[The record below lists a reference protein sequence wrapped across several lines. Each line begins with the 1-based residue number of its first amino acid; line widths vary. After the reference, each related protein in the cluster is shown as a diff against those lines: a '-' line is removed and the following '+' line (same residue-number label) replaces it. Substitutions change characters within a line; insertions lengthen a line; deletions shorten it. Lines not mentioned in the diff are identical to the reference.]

1 MRNIWQTQHHIR
13 FFAWVMAAVIGLLP
27 PFAALAAEE
36 NISEENTEQEDTA
49 EEDSEEENEADE
61 DADEK
66 ESVSGDDLDDE
77 ASISYITAFEP
88 LAEEEAYLSCTEKP
102 GLEDLTAILPETLV
116 VWLEGEEESADLEV
130 EWESEEDFDNT
141 ALERY
146 VFYPV
151 WDEALYVP
159 ADSVKDTIEI
169 PNITVEVPA
178 DEGMIP
184 ELEEAK
190 NALQSI
196 IENKSVLALVYLC
209 DSYEVKSEP
218 SAEADTV
225 HTVVSG
231 QTVQITDA
239 DLDEN
244 GSVWYRTLFYQ
255 NGQEYT
261 GYIERGYLAASD
273 EDFMQWEESYI
284 ALPPTPMMRK
294 SRRAA
299 VSYPDVDQFP
309 ASYQNALYEL
319 KNKHPNWVFVK
330 METGIDWNTAIA
342 KEMGD
347 KSLVPSGS
355 SGSWQNGVYGQGWSY
370 ASEGILKYYMD
381 PRNFLTDPAV
391 FQFEQLTYNQSY
403 HTAGAVQEIVKSS
416 FMSSAIPGDS
426 RTYAQAFTTIGQ
438 STGVSPFHLASRV
451 LQEQGTKG
459 TSALISGT
467 YPGYEGYYN
476 YFNVNASGKTDAQVV
491 QNGLKKAK
499 EQGWN
504 TRYKSLNGGA
514 YIIGA
519 NYILKGQDT
528 LYLEKFNVSNGYY
541 ANFTHQ
547 YMQNIQAPNSEASSI
562 RKAYS
567 NAGALENSF
576 VFKIPVFRNMPAS
589 ACTKPNTT
597 DVITFDKTAVSLAV
611 NKTVKLI
618 PYVNGSKVDY
628 ISNMTF
634 KSDAPAVATVDDVGR
649 VTAVSPGTA
658 VISCIGGKG
667 GTAVCKVTV
676 VKADPEVATPTLSP
690 CTYREGLKLS
700 DISLPAGWVWA
711 NESLKIEVG
720 TQSQEAVYTP
730 EDTVNYNTITRKIS
744 FTVTKA
750 IPNCTMPE
758 KPRVFTGSRL
768 GDIALPKGFVWES
781 DTDTV
786 FKEPG
791 EYTFYVSYNP
801 DENNYYPVEHIPLIV
816 QVAGETIDPGEE
828 DGSGGSTGTGSGTG
842 SGDNTGTGSG
852 TGSGDNTGTGSG
864 TGSGGNT
871 GTGGDNTGTGSG
883 TGSGGNTGT
892 GGDNTG
898 TGSGTGSGDNTGTGS
913 GTGSGDNTGT
923 GSGTGSGDNT
933 GTGSGTGSGNNTG
946 TGSGT
951 GSGDNTGT
959 GSGTGSG
966 DNTGTGSG
974 TGSGNNTG
982 TGSTGN
988 TTTGS
993 SGTNSGSHTSS
1004 KPSGSDQATGSSN
1017 NGAPLT
1023 QLPNHGSS
1031 SGGSQ
1036 STQGT
1041 SGSKPE
1047 QNASGG
1053 SKPEQSASGS
1063 SQPEQSASGSS
1074 QPEQS
1079 ASGSSQSEQS
1089 ASGSSQPDQ
1098 STSDSGQSTQSTS
1111 GDNQSNRH
1119 AADNSQSGQHK
1130 AGNSQSSHTA
1140 ADSEKKQES
1149 AGSDQDVKVVE
1160 NGAEA
1165 GVSKPAVTMS
1175 MEDTTILTAEKLQM
1189 AKEQNLDL
1197 LLDMGRY
1204 AKWSIDIDSVDVDSV
1219 TEVDMGISLGTERIP
1234 TDIIAAILNGNK
1246 YLEFTLAHDG
1256 PFGFS
1261 PVLQIAFDP
1270 MYEGWYANLF
1280 YYKEEAQELE
1290 FICDAVI
1297 DSNGIASFDMEHASS
1312 YVVIVSETSMAGAV
1326 MPDDSAVPADSAAPW
1341 GMIGVI
1347 VCLTLVGIGIG
1358 IFFYGKR
1365 RQENDEEEDDE
1376 EEDEEEDDEEEDDE
1390 EEDEEEDDEELD
1402 EEWIEEEESD
1412 WIEEAENEEDDWI
1425 EDEDWQEPENDRIE
1439 DEDDWIEEQEES
1451 ENEEDD
1457 WIEDEDWQEPEVPVI
1472 PKRTEKM
1479 AQDRLADDHAEDDW
1493 IEDEEWDI
1501 ENDWIEDE
1509 EWERRKEA

>member
-1 MRNIWQTQHHIR
+1 MRNIRQTQHHIR
-13 FFAWVMAAVIGLLP
+13 FFAWAMAAVIGLLP

-209 DSYEVKSEP
+209 DSYAVKSEP

-273 EDFMQWEESYI
+273 EEFMQWEESHI

-816 QVAGETIDPGEE
+816 QVAGEAIDPDEE
-828 DGSGGSTGTGSGTG
+828 DGSGGNTGTGSGTG

-871 GTGGDNTGTGSG
+871 GTG
-883 TGSGGNTGT
+883 
-892 GGDNTG
+892 
-898 TGSGTGSGDNTGTGS
+898 
-913 GTGSGDNTGT
+913 
-923 GSGTGSGDNT
+923 
-933 GTGSGTGSGNNTG
+933 
-946 TGSGT
+946 
-951 GSGDNTGT
+951 GDNTGT

-1053 SKPEQSASGS
+1053 SKPEQSASGSSQPEQSASGSSQSEQSASGS

-1175 MEDTTILTAEKLQM
+1175 MEDTTILTAEKLLM

-1365 RQENDEEEDDE
+1365 RQENDEEEEDE
-1376 EEDEEEDDEEEDDE
+1376 EEDDEEEDDEEEDDE

-1479 AQDRLADDHAEDDW
+1479 AQDRLADDHEEDDW

>member
-1 MRNIWQTQHHIR
+1 MRNIRQTQHHIR
-13 FFAWVMAAVIGLLP
+13 FFAWAMAAVIGLLP

-36 NISEENTEQEDTA
+36 NISEENTEQEDTV

-146 VFYPV
+146 IFYPV

-190 NALQSI
+190 NALKSI
-196 IENKSVLALVYLC
+196 IENKSILALVYLC

-218 SAEADTV
+218 SAKADTV

-231 QTVQITDA
+231 QTVQIMDA

-690 CTYREGLKLS
+690 CTYREGLKLA

-864 TGSGGNT
+864 TGSG
-871 GTGGDNTGTGSG
+871 DNTGTGSG
-883 TGSGGNTGT
+883 TGSG
-892 GGDNTG
+892 DDTG

-946 TGSGT
+946 TGS
-951 GSGDNTGT
+951 
-959 GSGTGSG
+959 
-966 DNTGTGSG
+966 
-974 TGSGNNTG
+974 
-982 TGSTGN
+982 TGN

-993 SGTNSGSHTSS
+993 FGTNSGSHTSS

-1175 MEDTTILTAEKLQM
+1175 MEDTTILTAEKLLM

-1376 EEDEEEDDEEEDDE
+1376 EEDDEEEDDEEEDDE
-1390 EEDEEEDDEELD
+1390 EEDDEEEDDEELD

>member
-1 MRNIWQTQHHIR
+1 MRNIRQTQHHIR
-13 FFAWVMAAVIGLLP
+13 FFAWAMAAVIGLLP
-27 PFAALAAEE
+27 PFAALAAEENISEENISEE

-239 DLDEN
+239 ELDEN

-273 EDFMQWEESYI
+273 EEFMQWEETYI
-284 ALPPTPMMRK
+284 ALPPAPMMRK

-299 VSYPDVDQFP
+299 VSYSDVDQFP

-700 DISLPAGWVWA
+700 DISLPAGWAWA

-816 QVAGETIDPGEE
+816 QVAGEAIDPDEE
-828 DGSGGSTGTGSGTG
+828 DGSGG
-842 SGDNTGTGSG
+842 
-852 TGSGDNTGTGSG
+852 
-864 TGSGGNT
+864 
-871 GTGGDNTGTGSG
+871 
-883 TGSGGNTGT
+883 
-892 GGDNTG
+892 
-898 TGSGTGSGDNTGTGS
+898 
-913 GTGSGDNTGT
+913 
-923 GSGTGSGDNT
+923 
-933 GTGSGTGSGNNTG
+933 
-946 TGSGT
+946 
-951 GSGDNTGT
+951 NTGT

-1074 QPEQS
+1074 Q
-1079 ASGSSQSEQS
+1079 SEQS
-1089 ASGSSQPDQ
+1089 A
-1098 STSDSGQSTQSTS
+1098 SDSGQSTQSTS

-1365 RQENDEEEDDE
+1365 RQENDEEEE
-1376 EEDEEEDDEEEDDE
+1376 DEEEDDE
-1390 EEDEEEDDEELD
+1390 EEDEEEEDDEEEDEEGEDEEEDDEELE

>member
-1 MRNIWQTQHHIR
+1 MRNIRQTQHHIR
-13 FFAWVMAAVIGLLP
+13 FFAWAMAAVIGLLP

-36 NISEENTEQEDTA
+36 NISEENTAQEDPV

-146 VFYPV
+146 IFYPV

-190 NALQSI
+190 NALKSI
-196 IENKSVLALVYLC
+196 IENKSILALVYLC

-218 SAEADTV
+218 SAKADTV

-231 QTVQITDA
+231 QTVQIMDA

-294 SRRAA
+294 SRGAA

-690 CTYREGLKLS
+690 CTYREGLKLA

-842 SGDNTGTGSG
+842 SG
-852 TGSGDNTGTGSG
+852 
-864 TGSGGNT
+864 
-871 GTGGDNTGTGSG
+871 
-883 TGSGGNTGT
+883 
-892 GGDNTG
+892 
-898 TGSGTGSGDNTGTGS
+898 
-913 GTGSGDNTGT
+913 
-923 GSGTGSGDNT
+923 
-933 GTGSGTGSGNNTG
+933 
-946 TGSGT
+946 
-951 GSGDNTGT
+951 
-959 GSGTGSG
+959 
-966 DNTGTGSG
+966 
-974 TGSGNNTG
+974 NNTG

-993 SGTNSGSHTSS
+993 FGTNSGSHTSS

-1053 SKPEQSASGS
+1053 SK
-1063 SQPEQSASGSS
+1063 
-1074 QPEQS
+1074 PEQS

-1175 MEDTTILTAEKLQM
+1175 MEDTTILTAEKLLM

-1376 EEDEEEDDEEEDDE
+1376 EEDDEEEDDEEEDDE
-1390 EEDEEEDDEELD
+1390 EEDDEEEDDEELD

-1439 DEDDWIEEQEES
+1439 DEDDWIEEQDES

>member
-1 MRNIWQTQHHIR
+1 MRNIRQTQHHIR
-13 FFAWVMAAVIGLLP
+13 FFAWAMAAVIGLLP

-102 GLEDLTAILPETLV
+102 GLEDMTAILPETLV

-273 EDFMQWEESYI
+273 EEFMQWEETYI
-284 ALPPTPMMRK
+284 ALPPAPMMRK

-690 CTYREGLKLS
+690 CTYREGLKLA
-700 DISLPAGWVWA
+700 DISLPAGWAWA

-816 QVAGETIDPGEE
+816 QVAGETIDPDEE

-842 SGDNTGTGSG
+842 SGG
-852 TGSGDNTGTGSG
+852 
-864 TGSGGNT
+864 
-871 GTGGDNTGTGSG
+871 
-883 TGSGGNTGT
+883 
-892 GGDNTG
+892 
-898 TGSGTGSGDNTGTGS
+898 
-913 GTGSGDNTGT
+913 
-923 GSGTGSGDNT
+923 
-933 GTGSGTGSGNNTG
+933 
-946 TGSGT
+946 
-951 GSGDNTGT
+951 
-959 GSGTGSG
+959 
-966 DNTGTGSG
+966 
-974 TGSGNNTG
+974 NTG
-982 TGSTGN
+982 TGSTG
-988 TTTGS
+988 
-993 SGTNSGSHTSS
+993 
-1004 KPSGSDQATGSSN
+1004 
-1017 NGAPLT
+1017 
-1023 QLPNHGSS
+1023 
-1031 SGGSQ
+1031 
-1036 STQGT
+1036 
-1041 SGSKPE
+1041 
-1047 QNASGG
+1047 
-1053 SKPEQSASGS
+1053 
-1063 SQPEQSASGSS
+1063 
-1074 QPEQS
+1074 
-1079 ASGSSQSEQS
+1079 
-1089 ASGSSQPDQ
+1089 
-1098 STSDSGQSTQSTS
+1098 DSG
-1111 GDNQSNRH
+1111 N
-1119 AADNSQSGQHK
+1119 
-1130 AGNSQSSHTA
+1130 
-1140 ADSEKKQES
+1140 
-1149 AGSDQDVKVVE
+1149 
-1160 NGAEA
+1160 
-1165 GVSKPAVTMS
+1165 
-1175 MEDTTILTAEKLQM
+1175 
-1189 AKEQNLDL
+1189 
-1197 LLDMGRY
+1197 
-1204 AKWSIDIDSVDVDSV
+1204 
-1219 TEVDMGISLGTERIP
+1219 
-1234 TDIIAAILNGNK
+1234 
-1246 YLEFTLAHDG
+1246 
-1256 PFGFS
+1256 
-1261 PVLQIAFDP
+1261 
-1270 MYEGWYANLF
+1270 
-1280 YYKEEAQELE
+1280 
-1290 FICDAVI
+1290 
-1297 DSNGIASFDMEHASS
+1297 
-1312 YVVIVSETSMAGAV
+1312 
-1326 MPDDSAVPADSAAPW
+1326 
-1341 GMIGVI
+1341 
-1347 VCLTLVGIGIG
+1347 
-1358 IFFYGKR
+1358 
-1365 RQENDEEEDDE
+1365 
-1376 EEDEEEDDEEEDDE
+1376 
-1390 EEDEEEDDEELD
+1390 
-1402 EEWIEEEESD
+1402 
-1412 WIEEAENEEDDWI
+1412 
-1425 EDEDWQEPENDRIE
+1425 
-1439 DEDDWIEEQEES
+1439 
-1451 ENEEDD
+1451 
-1457 WIEDEDWQEPEVPVI
+1457 
-1472 PKRTEKM
+1472 
-1479 AQDRLADDHAEDDW
+1479 
-1493 IEDEEWDI
+1493 
-1501 ENDWIEDE
+1501 
-1509 EWERRKEA
+1509 

>member
-1 MRNIWQTQHHIR
+1 MRNIRQTQHHIR
-13 FFAWVMAAVIGLLP
+13 FFAWAMAAVIGLLP

-36 NISEENTEQEDTA
+36 NISEENTEQEDTV

-146 VFYPV
+146 IFYPV

-190 NALQSI
+190 NALKSI
-196 IENKSVLALVYLC
+196 IENKSILALVYLC

-218 SAEADTV
+218 SAKADTV

-231 QTVQITDA
+231 QTVQIMDA

-690 CTYREGLKLS
+690 CTYREGLKLA

-864 TGSGGNT
+864 TGSG
-871 GTGGDNTGTGSG
+871 
-883 TGSGGNTGT
+883 
-892 GGDNTG
+892 
-898 TGSGTGSGDNTGTGS
+898 
-913 GTGSGDNTGT
+913 
-923 GSGTGSGDNT
+923 
-933 GTGSGTGSGNNTG
+933 
-946 TGSGT
+946 
-951 GSGDNTGT
+951 
-959 GSGTGSG
+959 
-966 DNTGTGSG
+966 
-974 TGSGNNTG
+974 NNTG

-993 SGTNSGSHTSS
+993 FGTNSGSHTSS

-1053 SKPEQSASGS
+1053 SKP
-1063 SQPEQSASGSS
+1063 
-1074 QPEQS
+1074 
-1079 ASGSSQSEQS
+1079 EQS

-1175 MEDTTILTAEKLQM
+1175 MEDTTILTAEKLLM

-1376 EEDEEEDDEEEDDE
+1376 EEDDEEEDDEEED
-1390 EEDEEEDDEELD
+1390 DEEEDDEELD